1 MNKDD
6 QESPNWFPIH
16 TALIDNAPMIDT
28 VNSPYIHVATSD
40 NFSSLV
46 LENSNKGPV
55 LVNFWSRKAG
65 PCLRLY
71 PVLDQLTHHYAGRVL
86 LINVDTENEFVF
98 TREYGIA
105 SVPTLKLFRN
115 GQVVETLHG
124 YQSEKDLTRMLDLY
138 VSRDSDA
145 TLGKAIQLY
154 SEGEQSKAFEM
165 LADAVVEDQENP
177 RLPLTL
183 CKLLKHEGRY
193 VEAIKLI
200 QSLPDMVR
208 QNREVR
214 QLEYILEFYNEEDI
228 ANDLATLQ
236 ITSEQEPDNINV
248 KRALVSQHVLVQ
260 EFEQALQELV
270 LIMQQDLTYQDN
282 YAQQAMLKIFNI
294 LGDGHPLIRQ
304 FRPNLQRY
312 NH

>member
-1 MNKDD
+1 
-6 QESPNWFPIH
+6 
-16 TALIDNAPMIDT
+16 MIDT
-28 VNSPYIHVATSD
+28 VNSPYIHAATSD
-40 NFSSLV
+40 NFSLRV
-46 LENSNKGPV
+46 LENSNQGPV

-71 PVLDQLTHHYAGRVL
+71 PVLDQLTHHYAGRIL
-86 LINVDTENEFVF
+86 LVNVDTENEFVF

-124 YQSEKDLTRMLDLY
+124 YQSETDLTKMLDLY
-138 VSRDSDA
+138 VSRDSDS

-154 SEGEQSKAFEM
+154 AEGEQGKAFEM
-165 LADAVVEDQENP
+165 LADAIVEDQENP

-193 VEAIKLI
+193 VEAIKLV
-200 QSLPDMVR
+200 QSLPGRVR
-208 QNREVR
+208 QNREV
-214 QLEYILEFYNEEDI
+214 QQVEYILGFYNEEDI
-228 ANDLATLQ
+228 ANDLATLR
-236 ITSEQEPDNINV
+236 IKSEQEPSNLNV
-248 KRALVSQHVLVQ
+248 KKALVSQHVLAQ
-260 EFEQALQELV
+260 EFEAALQVLA
-270 LIMQQDLTYQDN
+270 LIMEQEPANRDN

-294 LGDGHPLIRQ
+294 LDDGHPLIRQ

-312 NH
+312 HH